1 MVRILIGASTLL
13 NVIIGVDEDMLAAYE
28 KA

>member
-13 NVIIGVDEDMLAAYE
+13 NVIIGADEDMLAAYE